1 MTAPVDRE
9 EKRKKKKYDD
19 EKIVEVSRMPQELI
33 KFIPGV
39 LNA

>member
-1 MTAPVDRE
+1 MIVLVDRE
-9 EKRKKKKYDD
+9 EKRKRKYDD

-39 LNA
+39 LNV

>member
-9 EKRKKKKYDD
+9 EKRRRKYDD

-33 KFIPGV
+33 KFVPGV
-39 LNA
+39 LNV

>member
-9 EKRKKKKYDD
+9 EKRNKKYDD

>member
-1 MTAPVDRE
+1 MIVLVDRE
-9 EKRKKKKYDD
+9 EKRKRKYDD

>member
-1 MTAPVDRE
+1 MVVPVDQQ
-9 EKRKKKKYDD
+9 EKRKRKYDD